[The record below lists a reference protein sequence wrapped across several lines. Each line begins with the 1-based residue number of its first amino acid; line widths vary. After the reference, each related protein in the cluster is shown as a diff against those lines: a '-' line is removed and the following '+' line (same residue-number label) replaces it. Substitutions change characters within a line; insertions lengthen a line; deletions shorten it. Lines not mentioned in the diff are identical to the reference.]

1 MRPSLRNAGFAGIF
15 AALIVLTQTGCS
27 SGTNVA
33 GLPAMTQT
41 ESQSARTP
49 SSISAFPISISAF
62 PVSISAFPILS
73 SSPISIMAFPICKLS
88 TSLAA
93 AQCHGQYRS
102 DILSILNPL
111 LPALLAPGHHPA
123 DLQAAYGLA
132 SASAS
137 AGRNQTV
144 AVVVAYDAPAL
155 ESDLNIYRS
164 AFGLGSC
171 KTSNGCL
178 SIIPGNGVK
187 PVADAGWAQ
196 EATLD
201 VEMVS
206 AVCPLCHIMVVEA
219 QDADIVHL
227 AAAVNTAAANH
238 ATVISNSYSA
248 PESAEVMQYASSYV
262 HKGIPV
268 TAGAGDRGYGV
279 GFPADVPQV
288 TSVGGT
294 SLIHYLGGW
303 AQAVWPAT
311 GSGCSAFAAKPSW
324 QRDTGC
330 GKRTMNDLAVVAD
343 PATGVSAYVSGVGGW
358 NEFGGTS
365 VGAPLVAGMY
375 ALAGN
380 GTQLG
385 DTSSLYAHASA
396 FTPVVPRSNGQCS
409 PAYLCNGGP
418 GYSGPAGLGGPSGLG
433 AF

>member
-1 MRPSLRNAGFAGIF
+1 
-15 AALIVLTQTGCS
+15 
-27 SGTNVA
+27 
-33 GLPAMTQT
+33 
-41 ESQSARTP
+41 
-49 SSISAFPISISAF
+49 
-62 PVSISAFPILS
+62 
-73 SSPISIMAFPICKLS
+73 MAFPICKI
-88 TSLAA
+88 AA
-93 AQCHGQYRS
+93 GLKSAQCHGQYRS
-102 DILSILNPL
+102 DILSILDPL
-111 LPALLAPGHHPA
+111 LPALLIPGFHPN
-123 DLQAAYGLA
+123 DLQAAYRLPG
-132 SASAS
+132 ASAS

-164 AFGLGSC
+164 KFGLGAC

-178 SIIPGNGVK
+178 SIVPGNGVK
-187 PVADAGWAQ
+187 PAADSAWAQ

-201 VEMVS
+201 AEMVS
-206 AVCPLCHIMVVEA
+206 AVCPQCHIMVVEA
-219 QDADIVHL
+219 QDSDVSNL
-227 AAAVNTAAANH
+227 AAAVNTAVAHH

-248 PESAEVMQYASSYV
+248 PETAEVMQYASAYS
-262 HKGIPV
+262 HRGIPI

-279 GFPADVPQV
+279 GFPAAVPEV

-294 SLIHYLGGW
+294 SLIRYLGGW

-311 GSGCSAFAAKPSW
+311 GSGCSGLMSKPAW
-324 QRDTGC
+324 QHDTGC

-343 PATGVSAYVSGVGGW
+343 PATGVSAYISGVGGW
-358 NEFGGTS
+358 NVFGGTS

-380 GTQLG
+380 GAQID
-385 DTSSLYAHASA
+385 DTSNLYAHAGE
-396 FTPVVPRSNGQCS
+396 FTPVVPRSNGFCS